1 MLDKA
6 LVKAKLNNIVEYI
19 DELGRIV
26 AMPENEIKNNY
37 LVYHTAERL
46 LQLIADTMTDIN
58 MYLIKEK
65 KLNVPDD
72 LQSTFRTLAD
82 NDILPKDFADQI
94 APVVGMRN
102 LLVHRY
108 EKLDRDVFVR
118 KLKKNFPILKNTRF
132 SLNKFHNICF
142 CKIC

>member
-1 MLDKA
+1 MFDKA
-6 LVKAKLNNIVEYI
+6 LVKDKLNNIVEYI

-72 LQSTFRTLAD
+72 LQSTFRTLPITTFCRK
-82 NDILPKDFADQI
+82 ILPIKSRRLSA
-94 APVVGMRN
+94 
-102 LLVHRY
+102 
-108 EKLDRDVFVR
+108 
-118 KLKKNFPILKNTRF
+118 
-132 SLNKFHNICF
+132 
-142 CKIC
+142 

>member
-1 MLDKA
+1 MFDKA
-6 LVKAKLNNIVEYI
+6 LVKDKLNNIVEYI

-26 AMPENEIKNNY
+26 AMSENEIKNNY

-108 EKLDRDVFVR
+108 EKLDRDIFVR
-118 KLKKNFPILKNTRF
+118 KLKKNFPDFKKYTIFIEQIL
-132 SLNKFHNICF
+132 
-142 CKIC
+142 